1 MLVVYKLAVF
11 LHSCVIGIGI
21 WLCIHKPKN
30 ATVSIIVTLK
40 VGGDTV
46 YDAKYT
52 FGVCSFI

>member
-1 MLVVYKLAVF
+1 MLVVYTLAVF
-11 LHSCVIGIGI
+11 LHSCVIG
-21 WLCIHKPKN
+21 IHKPKN